1 MILEDALEFLKGIPP
16 FQYLE
21 ADLLKKTAGELSLEF
36 FPRGTVIL
44 KQNGPPSDC
53 LRIIKKGAVQV
64 LMEADDGDEV
74 LMEVKSEGDNFGF
87 LSMIGKDRQRTTV
100 KVVEDALCY
109 ILNQER
115 VRRLLEASPPFN
127 EYFMAYLSRYVDRTY
142 QEMHQRSSFY
152 GSSDRLLFTTPVG
165 NIAIPLVTVPEGTS
179 IQEAAQVMARHKISS
194 LVLRKEN
201 NLPSGIITDRD
212 LREKVVAKGRNVLE
226 PVKNIGSLS
235 LIRADGRET
244 CFEALLKMIQ
254 YNIHHLLVVEE
265 GNLKGIVT
273 NHDLMLLQGTSPVSF
288 ANDIINQQTVEG
300 LIPLTRKI
308 FNIIGLL
315 LREETQFFHLSNII
329 TEIYDR
335 LLRKILEI
343 GEKTF
348 GTPPLP
354 YCLVGLGCVGRREQ
368 IFKTDQNHVLIYSD
382 PATSEEEID
391 AAEYFAGFSYFLRD
405 SLAALGASPCP
416 DCFMAATPQW
426 RQPFRIWDRLFKEL
440 IANPSQ
446 EKTPAILPFFDARP
460 LSGKFMLF
468 QKIRD
473 QVPSLLLEGDM
484 QFLKTLALLAI
495 ETPPPVGFVKNG
507 IAERDGSQQKNLD
520 LNLRGILPVVNLV
533 RLFALFRGVRESS
546 TLGRIRALKEKDP
559 AFDKLGGELIQAFEF
574 MMLLHIHHQFQ
585 KIKMGFPPDSILEP
599 SLLSS
604 LEKKTLR
611 EAFRIIAQLQ
621 SLAITVFKQE
631 KNNGSAASDSR

>member
-1 MILEDALEFLKGIPP
+1 MILEDALDFLKGIPP

-21 ADLLKKTAGELSLEF
+21 GNLLKKTAGELSLEF
-36 FPRGTVIL
+36 YPRGTVIL
-44 KQNGPPSDC
+44 KQNGPPSNC

-74 LMEVKSEGDNFGF
+74 LMEVKGEGDNFGF

-100 KVVEDALCY
+100 RVVEDALCY

-115 VRRLLEASPPFN
+115 VRKLLEASPSFN

-142 QEMHQRSSFY
+142 QEMHQRSAFY

-165 NIAIPLVTVPEGTS
+165 DIAIALITVPERTS
-179 IQEAAQVMARHKISS
+179 IQEAAQAMARHNISS
-194 LVLRKEN
+194 LVLQKEN
-201 NLPSGIITDRD
+201 GLPSGIITDRD
-212 LREKVVAKGRNVLE
+212 LREKVVAKGRNVSE

-235 LIRADGRET
+235 LIRADGKET

-254 YNIHHLLVVEE
+254 FNIHHLLVVEE
-265 GNLKGIVT
+265 GELKGIVT

-288 ANDIINQQTVEG
+288 ANDIIHQQTVEG

-343 GEKTF
+343 GEKTI
-348 GTPPLP
+348 GPPPLP
-354 YCLVGLGCVGRREQ
+354 YCLVGVGAVGRREQ

-382 PATSEEEID
+382 PATREEEIE
-391 AAEYFAGFSYFLRD
+391 AAEYFAGFSNFLRD
-405 SLAALGASPCP
+405 SLASLEASPCAA
-416 DCFMAATPQW
+416 CFTAATPRW
-426 RQPFRIWDRLFKEL
+426 RQPFRIWDLLFKEM
-440 IANPSQ
+440 ISMPSL
-446 EKTPAILPFFDARP
+446 EKTPAMLPLFDARP

-473 QVPSLLLEGDM
+473 QVPSLLLGEDM
-484 QFLKTLALLAI
+484 NFLKTLADLAVDI
-495 ETPPPVGFVKNG
+495 APPVGFVKNG
-507 IAERDGSQQKNLD
+507 IAERDGSQQEKLD
-520 LNLRGILPVVNLV
+520 LNLRGILPIVDLV

-546 TLGRIRALKEKDP
+546 TLGRIRALKVKDP
-559 AFDKLGGELIQAFEF
+559 AFDKLGGELTQAFEF

-585 KIKMGFPPDSILEP
+585 QIRMGLAPDSILEP
-599 SLLSS
+599 DQLSS

-611 EAFRIIAQLQ
+611 EAFRITGQLQ
-621 SLAITVFKQE
+621 ALARTVFMQG
-631 KNNGSAASDSR
+631 KNNGPTTSDCG

>member
-1 MILEDALEFLKGIPP
+1 
-16 FQYLE
+16 
-21 ADLLKKTAGELSLEF
+21 
-36 FPRGTVIL
+36 
-44 KQNGPPSDC
+44 
-53 LRIIKKGAVQV
+53 
-64 LMEADDGDEV
+64 MEAEDGDEV

-100 KVVEDALCY
+100 KVIEDTLCY

-115 VRRLLEASPPFN
+115 VRRLLKASPPFT

-142 QEMHQRSSFY
+142 QEMHQRTSFY

-165 NIAIPLVTVPEGTS
+165 DIAIPLITVPEGMS
-179 IQEAAQVMARHKISS
+179 IQQAAQVMAEHKISS

-201 NLPSGIITDRD
+201 NLPSGIITDHD
-212 LREKVVAKGRNVLE
+212 LRDKVVAKGRSVLE

-235 LIRADGRET
+235 LIRADGRDT

-254 YNIHHLLVVEE
+254 YNIHHLLVVED
-265 GNLKGIVT
+265 GTLKGVVT

-343 GEKTF
+343 GEKKF

-354 YCLVGLGCVGRREQ
+354 YCLVGLGNVGRREQ

-382 PATSEEEID
+382 PANPE
-391 AAEYFAGFSYFLRD
+391 AAIEAALYFADFSYFLSD

-416 DCFMAATPQW
+416 DCFMAATAQW
-426 RQPFRIWDRLFKEL
+426 RQPFRIWDQIFKEL
-440 IANPSQ
+440 ITTSSP
-446 EKTPAILPFFDARP
+446 EKTPAFLPFFDARP

-473 QVPSLLLEGDM
+473 QVPALLRGGDM
-484 QFLKTLALLAI
+484 KFLKTLARLAVDI
-495 ETPPPVGFVKNG
+495 PPPVGFVKSG
-507 IAERDGSQQKNLD
+507 IAERDGSQQEKLD
-520 LNLRGILPVVNLV
+520 LSHRGITPIVDLV

-546 TLGRIRALKEKDP
+546 TLGRIRALRDKDP
-559 AFDKLGGELIQAFEF
+559 AFDKLGAELTQAFEF

-585 KIKMGFPPDSILEP
+585 QNKMGLPADSILEP
-599 SLLSS
+599 GQLSS

-611 EAFRIIAQLQ
+611 EAFRIIGQLQ
-621 SLAITVFKQE
+621 ALAHTVFRQE
-631 KNNGSAASDSR
+631 

>member
-21 ADLLKKTAGELSLEF
+21 SGLLKKAASELSLEF
-36 FPRGTVIL
+36 YPVGTVIL
-44 KQNGPPSDC
+44 KQNGPPSNC

-64 LMEADDGDEV
+64 LMEAEDGDEV

-100 KVVEDALCY
+100 KVIEDTLCY

-115 VRRLLEASPPFN
+115 VRRLLKASPPFN

-142 QEMHQRSSFY
+142 QEMHQRTSFY

-165 NIAIPLVTVPEGTS
+165 DITIPLVTVPEGMS
-179 IQEAAQVMARHKISS
+179 IQEAAQVMAEHKISS

-201 NLPSGIITDRD
+201 NLPSGIITDHD
-212 LREKVVAKGRNVLE
+212 LRDKVVAKGRSVLE

-235 LIRADGRET
+235 LIRADGRDT

-300 LIPLTRKI
+300 LIPLIRKI

-343 GEKTF
+343 GEKKF

-354 YCLVGLGCVGRREQ
+354 YCLVGLGSVGRREQ

-382 PATSEEEID
+382 PSNPE
-391 AAEYFAGFSYFLRD
+391 AAVEAALYFADFSYFLSD
-405 SLAALGASPCP
+405 SLAALGAAPCP
-416 DCFMAATPQW
+416 DCFMAATAQW
-426 RQPFRIWDRLFKEL
+426 RQPFRIWDHIFKAL
-440 IANPSQ
+440 ISTPSP
-446 EKTPAILPFFDARP
+446 EKTPAFLSFFDARP

-473 QVPSLLLEGDM
+473 QVPALLLEGDM
-484 QFLKTLALLAI
+484 KFLKTLALLAVD
-495 ETPPPVGFVKNG
+495 TPPPVGFVKNG
-507 IAERDGSQQKNLD
+507 IAERDGSQQEKLD
-520 LNLRGILPVVNLV
+520 LNHRGIRPIVDLI
-533 RLFALFRGVRESS
+533 RLFALYRGVRESS
-546 TLGRIRALKEKDP
+546 TLGRIQALKDKDP
-559 AFDKLGGELIQAFEF
+559 AFNKIGAELTQAFEF

-585 KIKMGFPPDSILEP
+585 QNKTGLPTDSILEP
-599 SLLSS
+599 GQLSS

-611 EAFRIIAQLQ
+611 EAFRIIGQLQ
-621 SLAITVFKQE
+621 ALAHTVFKQE
-631 KNNGSAASDSR
+631 KNNGSAASDCG

>member
-1 MILEDALEFLKGIPP
+1 MIIEDALEFLKGIPP

-21 ADLLKKTAGELSLEF
+21 ADLLIKTAGALSMEF
-36 FPRGTVIL
+36 YPEGTVIL

-53 LRIIKKGAVQV
+53 LRIIKKGAVHV
-64 LMEADDGDEV
+64 LIKTEAEDEV
-74 LMEVKSEGDNFGF
+74 LMEVKGEGDNFGF

-109 ILNQER
+109 ILSKDR

-127 EYFMAYLSRYVDRTY
+127 EYFMSYLSRYVDRTY
-142 QEMHQRSSFY
+142 QEMHHRSSFY

-165 NIAIPLVTVPEGTS
+165 DITIPMITVNEETS
-179 IQEAAQVMARHKISS
+179 IQEAAQTMARHKISS

-212 LREKVVAKGRNVLE
+212 LREKVVAKGRNISE
-226 PVKNIGSLS
+226 PVKHIGSLS

-254 YNIHHLLVVEE
+254 FNIHHLLVVEE
-265 GNLKGIVT
+265 GKVKGIVT

-300 LIPLTRKI
+300 LIPLIPKI

-343 GEKTF
+343 GEKKF
-348 GTPPLP
+348 GPPPLP
-354 YCLVGLGCVGRREQ
+354 YCLVGLECVGRREQ

-382 PATSEEEID
+382 PTTKEEKVE
-391 AAEYFAGFSYFLRD
+391 AAGYFADFSHFLRD
-405 SLAALGASPCP
+405 SLEALGASPCP
-416 DCFMAATPQW
+416 DGFIAATPQW
-426 RQPFRIWDRLFKEL
+426 RKPFRIWDRIFKEL
-440 IANPSQ
+440 IQNPSR
-446 EKTPAILPFFDARP
+446 EKTPAFLPFFDARP
-460 LSGKFMLF
+460 LSGKFLLF

-473 QVPSLLLEGDM
+473 QISSLLLEGDM
-484 QFLKTLALLAI
+484 TFLKTLAQLAV

-507 IAERDGSQQKNLD
+507 IAERDGSQQDKLD
-520 LNLRGILPVVNLV
+520 LTRRGITPIIDLV
-533 RLFALFRGVRESS
+533 RLFALFRGIREPS
-546 TLGRIRALKEKDP
+546 TIGRIRGLRQKDP
-559 AFDKLGGELIQAFEF
+559 SFDKLGRELIQAFEF
-574 MMLLHIHHQFQ
+574 MMLLHVHHQFEQ
-585 KIKMGFPPDSILEP
+585 VKRGLPPDSILEP
-599 SLLSS
+599 DQLSS

-611 EAFRIIAQLQ
+611 EAFRIIGQLQ
-621 SLAITVFKQE
+621 ALATTVFNQE
-631 KNNGSAASDSR
+631 NTNGSAASDCR